1 ETMRQVTPYVAGS
14 TNDPSVGT
22 ARGVFEGMKAVL
34 EARFERDDFRGV
46 HVAVQ
51 GLGNVGW
58 RLCEHLHDA
67 AARLTVADIRP
78 ELVARAVERFGAETA
93 APDAVHAVAADIF
106 APCALGEVIDRSTIG
121 ALRVK
126 AIAGGANNPLAS
138 DDLDEEI
145 ARRGILFAPDFV
157 INAGGVHWLAEELA
171 TIP

>member
-1 ETMRQVTPYVAGS
+1 G
-14 TNDPSVGT
+14 
-22 ARGVFEGMKAVL
+22 
-34 EARFERDDFRGV
+34 
-46 HVAVQ
+46 
-51 GLGNVGW
+51 
-58 RLCEHLHDA
+58 
-67 AARLTVADIRP
+67 
-78 ELVARAVERFGAETA
+78 FGAETA

-171 TIP
+171 TIPGRRLPELAPLAERLAGIRTKLRAIFARARAEGATPMAVAVRQAKEAIGRKASAAV